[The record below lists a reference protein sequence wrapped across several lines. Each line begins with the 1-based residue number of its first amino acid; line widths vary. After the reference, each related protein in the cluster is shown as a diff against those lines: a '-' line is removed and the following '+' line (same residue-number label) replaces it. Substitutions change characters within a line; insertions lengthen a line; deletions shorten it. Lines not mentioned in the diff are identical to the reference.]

1 MFDISNVNLSYLDP
15 ISGSFILQILS
26 VIGLVVVSFFNKI
39 KFYISS
45 FLKKYLRINLMV
57 SNKKRFL
64 IFSFISISALGV
76 FYFYLL

>member
-15 ISGSFILQILS
+15 ISGSYTTILS

-45 FLKKYLRINLMV
+45 F
-57 SNKKRFL
+57 
-64 IFSFISISALGV
+64 
-76 FYFYLL
+76 